1 MNDSEELSV
10 HVVGIDDS
18 DTTIITLPKTG
29 CQDPGLEA
37 WVQRLRLSRAED
49 LDCLGSKLGSNPSI
63 LCVTLCKFLDGSEI

>member
-1 MNDSEELSV
+1 MLLILPSLLSLQPR
-10 HVVGIDDS
+10 
-18 DTTIITLPKTG
+18 TLPKTG

-63 LCVTLCKFLDGSEI
+63 LCVTLCKFLDASEI